1 MTIPQGNIIAER
13 FIIKEILSNR
23 GSRIVYL
30 ADDISLNERHN
41 NQPVALKML
50 NPSAANPPLQSRPL
64 LEDFLLAKSIDHT
77 NVIEVFDYVVEGES
91 TLFSMEHI
99 VGETLSE
106 WAKKGP
112 CTFSE
117 LLAIF
122 AQITAALQAIHD
134 AGIVHRDV
142 KSSNILVTP
151 SGETKI
157 IDFGVARRF
166 ADDTQ
171 AAGEI
176 VGSPQCIAPEI
187 WKGQSPSPQSDL
199 YALGVLFFELCLGHL
214 PIEAELNE
222 QFMFKHLT
230 YSPTPLHKVN
240 RSIPRWFSAL
250 TARLLAK
257 NPNDRPSSA
266 QEVLEHIRTREPKY
280 AIR

>member
-1 MTIPQGNIIAER
+1 MTIPQGNIIAGR
-13 FIIKEILSNR
+13 FIIKGILSNR

-30 ADDISLNERHN
+30 ADDISLNERHS

-50 NPSAANPPLQSRPL
+50 NLSAAKAPPQSRPL
-64 LEDFLLAKSIDHT
+64 LEEFLLAKSIDHT

-112 CTFSE
+112 RAFSE
-117 LLAIF
+117 MLAIF

-142 KSSNILVTP
+142 KSSNILVTC

-166 ADDTQ
+166 ADDTE

-187 WKGQSPSPQSDL
+187 WKGQSPSPQADL
-199 YALGVLFFELCLGHL
+199 YALGVLFFEVCLGHL

-230 YSPTPLHKVN
+230 YSPTPLHRAK

-257 NPNDRPSSA
+257 NPDDRPASA
-266 QEVLEHIRTREPKY
+266 QDVLEHIRIREPEY
-280 AIR
+280 ART

>member
-1 MTIPQGNIIAER
+1 VTIPQGNIIAER

-64 LEDFLLAKSIDHT
+64 LEEFLLAKSIDHT

-112 CTFSE
+112 RAFSE
-117 LLAIF
+117 MLAIF

-142 KSSNILVTP
+142 KSSNILVTC

-166 ADDTQ
+166 ADDTE

-187 WKGQSPSPQSDL
+187 WKGQSPSPQADL
-199 YALGVLFFELCLGHL
+199 YALGVLFFEVCLGHL

-257 NPNDRPSSA
+257 NPDDRPASA
-266 QEVLEHIRTREPKY
+266 QDVLEHIRIREPEY
-280 AIR
+280 ART

>member
-1 MTIPQGNIIAER
+1 MTIPQGNIIAGR

-30 ADDISLNERHN
+30 ADDISLNEHHS

-50 NPSAANPPLQSRPL
+50 NLSAAKDHLQSRPL
-64 LEDFLLAKSIDHT
+64 LEEFILAKSIDHT

-99 VGETLSE
+99 VGETLAD
-106 WAKKGP
+106 WAKKSP
-112 CTFSE
+112 RTFSE
-117 LLAIF
+117 MLAIF

-151 SGETKI
+151 AGETKI

-187 WKGQSPSPQSDL
+187 WRGQSPSPQSDL

-214 PIEAELNE
+214 PVEAELNE

-257 NPNDRPSSA
+257 NRDDRPSSA
-266 QEVLEHIRTREPKY
+266 QEVLEHLRMQEPKC
-280 AIR
+280 ARR